1 MVFPQVYERY
11 STLLTEDAKV
21 FIRGRVSL
29 EEDKDGKLIC
39 DQIISFEDA
48 QAARAANQPLFP
60 RNYGGRG
67 GYRNAGNGNGQYP
80 NSGMTGNASGGQMAG
95 AVPTGQRP
103 QGTGAQQKK
112 GMPAGA
118 WIQFP
123 NMEAYKA
130 REQELLQAIADSDGS
145 DDVVIYLRDIKNIK
159 ILPANLR
166 VKADGALM
174 EKLTLLFGKENVKFI
189 TKPIENRSKID

>member
-1 MVFPQVYERY
+1 MPAERIERASLY
-11 STLLTEDAKV
+11 SEVTNRIIAE
-21 FIRGRVSL
+21 L
-29 EEDKDGKLIC
+29 EEGRLPWVQPWD
-39 DQIISFEDA
+39 S
-48 QAARAANQPLFP
+48 AACGCTMPQ
-60 RNYGGRG
+60 
-67 GYRNAGNGNGQYP
+67 NAG
-80 NSGMTGNASGGQMAG
+80 TA
-95 AVPTGQRP
+95 
-103 QGTGAQQKK
+103 QKK

-130 REQELLQAIADSDGS
+130 REQELLQAIADSDGN

-166 VKADGALM
+166 VKADETLM
-174 EKLTLLFGKENVKFI
+174 EKLASQFGKENVKFI

>member
-1 MVFPQVYERY
+1 MFANYWEIQN
-11 STLLTEDAKV
+11 
-21 FIRGRVSL
+21 RVKYIK
-29 EEDKDGKLIC
+29 EELSRI
-39 DQIISFEDA
+39 E
-48 QAARAANQPLFP
+48 
-60 RNYGGRG
+60 
-67 GYRNAGNGNGQYP
+67 
-80 NSGMTGNASGGQMAG
+80 
-95 AVPTGQRP
+95 AVE
-103 QGTGAQQKK
+103 K

-123 NMEAYKA
+123 NMEAYKT
-130 REQELLQAIADSDGS
+130 REQELLQAIADSDGD

-159 ILPANLR
+159 ILPQNLQ

>member
-1 MVFPQVYERY
+1 
-11 STLLTEDAKV
+11 
-21 FIRGRVSL
+21 
-29 EEDKDGKLIC
+29 
-39 DQIISFEDA
+39 
-48 QAARAANQPLFP
+48 
-60 RNYGGRG
+60 
-67 GYRNAGNGNGQYP
+67 
-80 NSGMTGNASGGQMAG
+80 MTGNASGGQMAE
-95 AVPTGQRP
+95 AVPAGQQP

-118 WIQFP
+118 WIQFS

-130 REQELLQAIADSDGS
+130 REQELLQAIADSDGN

-166 VKADGALM
+166 VKADETLM
-174 EKLTLLFGKENVKFI
+174 EKLTSQFGKENVKFI

>member
-1 MVFPQVYERY
+1 MNSNSMSVGQ
-11 STLLTEDAKV
+11 T
-21 FIRGRVSL
+21 G
-29 EEDKDGKLIC
+29 
-39 DQIISFEDA
+39 
-48 QAARAANQPLFP
+48 QAA
-60 RNYGGRG
+60 
-67 GYRNAGNGNGQYP
+67 
-80 NSGMTGNASGGQMAG
+80 GQMQS
-95 AVPTGQRP
+95 GQRT
-103 QGTGAQQKK
+103 QANGTPQKK

-123 NMEAYKA
+123 NMEAYKT
-130 REQELLQAIADSDGS
+130 REQELLQAIADSDGD

-159 ILPANLR
+159 ILPQNLR

>member
-1 MVFPQVYERY
+1 MSKKCYRFFGG
-11 STLLTEDAKV
+11 LLN
-21 FIRGRVSL
+21 
-29 EEDKDGKLIC
+29 
-39 DQIISFEDA
+39 A
-48 QAARAANQPLFP
+48 QAKWLNKM
-60 RNYGGRG
+60 
-67 GYRNAGNGNGQYP
+67 
-80 NSGMTGNASGGQMAG
+80 SE
-95 AVPTGQRP
+95 
-103 QGTGAQQKK
+103 K

-130 REQELLQAIADSDGS
+130 REQELLQAIADSDGN

-166 VKADGALM
+166 VKADETLM
-174 EKLTLLFGKENVKFI
+174 EKLASQFGKENVKFI